1 MRNNGLHD
9 TPRHY
14 SLMELNRMVRITLED
29 NLCDQYWLEAEI
41 AQIGENRGHCY
52 LDLIEKA
59 EGYNTPV
66 ARAQAKCWRN
76 VWGSVKPYF
85 EHTTGQ
91 TLRAGMKVLVLVHPD
106 FHEAYGF
113 SWIID
118 DIDPRFTLGDMAK
131 RRQEIIR
138 QLKAEGVFDLNRELP
153 LPLFTQRI
161 AVISSRTAAGYGDF
175 CRQLE
180 ENTRGFRFSTT
191 LFDALMQGEGVEV
204 SIIAALDRINAKIEE
219 YDCVVIIRGGG
230 ATSDM
235 AGFDSLQLAE
245 NVANFPLPIITGIGH
260 DRDECILDMVSHT
273 RVKTPTAAAAF
284 LIDNLNRVADRIDNA
299 AERVLNYVQHR
310 MDIEKTRL
318 NRVSERIP
326 ILFSLVKSKQE
337 SKLERLNQLMLH
349 NVSRRLDRHNADLKA
364 LEIRIAPALSRLIDR
379 QRHTLDIL
387 EQRAKALD
395 PTLLLQRGYSITT
408 LNGHALRSTDE
419 IHPGDILTTRLAEGS
434 LTSVVNEIIKNNDKQ
449 KQ

>member
-138 QLKAEGVFDLNRELP
+138 QLKTEGVFDLNRELP

-235 AGFDSLQLAE
+235 AGFDSLLLAE
-245 NVANFPLPIITGIGH
+245 NVANFPIPIITGIGH

-284 LIDNLNRVADRIDNA
+284 LIDRLEQIALRIDDAADRITT
-299 AERVLNYVQHR
+299 YVQHR
-310 MDIEKTRL
+310 MEIENIRL
-318 NRVSERIP
+318 SRAAERIP

-337 SKLERLNQLMLH
+337 NKLEALNQRMLH
-349 NVSRRLDRHNADLKA
+349 SIRRSLDHHDSDIRAISMRISPAITRLLEHRRHA
-364 LEIRIAPALSRLIDR
+364 
-379 QRHTLDIL
+379 LDIL
-387 EQRAKALD
+387 EQRTKSLD
-395 PTLLLQRGYSITT
+395 PTLLLQRGYSIT
-408 LNGHALRSTDE
+408 LVNGHALRSPSAVK
-419 IHPGDILTTRLAEGS
+419 PGDLIVTRLADGTVKS
-434 LTSVVNEIIKNNDKQ
+434 IVNETKKTKI
-449 KQ
+449 